1 MSQIEN
7 AIVVSPLDDKM
18 EQALSKVNV
27 TNYVIDTLKAK
38 YGDLK
43 LRSMDDKEMYLE
55 IKVAAKEVAK
65 VRNAV
70 VKVCKEGREEAV
82 KIQKQ
87 WIAKE
92 KEVIGRIAEVEN
104 PLDAQIEAFDNHAK
118 DVELQEKRRQEEQ
131 YMSRTQALTKMGAL
145 YHDAS
150 FTLGEFTLD
159 ANLVKES
166 SQNVWEDE
174 ILPRFMEEHLKIEGE
189 RVEKERKAAAERA
202 EFERQQA
209 EFKKQQEEFQRKVAE
224 ERMKEQEAK
233 DELQRER
240 FVALSPYMRIG
251 ANANID
257 MSNLWAVSEIEFN
270 DLLTAKKAAFE
281 QWEAE
286 RIKAFEEAA
295 AQRERARIEEEQR
308 QLALKKQQEEAR
320 KLEEMAKAGDKAIW
334 AHFTEQVQAI
344 ELPHLKSGQYRKIA
358 NIAKEKIL
366 EQNKA
371 ILGCF

>member
-131 YMSRTQALTKMGAL
+131 YMSRTQGI
-145 YHDAS
+145 DQDGR
-150 FTLGEFTLD
+150 TL
-159 ANLVKES
+159 
-166 SQNVWEDE
+166 
-174 ILPRFMEEHLKIEGE
+174 P
-189 RVEKERKAAAERA
+189 
-202 EFERQQA
+202 
-209 EFKKQQEEFQRKVAE
+209 
-224 ERMKEQEAK
+224 
-233 DELQRER
+233 
-240 FVALSPYMRIG
+240 
-251 ANANID
+251 
-257 MSNLWAVSEIEFN
+257 
-270 DLLTAKKAAFE
+270 
-281 QWEAE
+281 
-286 RIKAFEEAA
+286 
-295 AQRERARIEEEQR
+295 
-308 QLALKKQQEEAR
+308 
-320 KLEEMAKAGDKAIW
+320 
-334 AHFTEQVQAI
+334 
-344 ELPHLKSGQYRKIA
+344 
-358 NIAKEKIL
+358 
-366 EQNKA
+366 
-371 ILGCF
+371 

>member
-118 DVELQEKRRQEEQ
+118 DVE
-131 YMSRTQALTKMGAL
+131 QAGK
-145 YHDAS
+145 
-150 FTLGEFTLD
+150 
-159 ANLVKES
+159 
-166 SQNVWEDE
+166 
-174 ILPRFMEEHLKIEGE
+174 
-189 RVEKERKAAAERA
+189 
-202 EFERQQA
+202 
-209 EFKKQQEEFQRKVAE
+209 
-224 ERMKEQEAK
+224 
-233 DELQRER
+233 
-240 FVALSPYMRIG
+240 
-251 ANANID
+251 
-257 MSNLWAVSEIEFN
+257 
-270 DLLTAKKAAFE
+270 KKAG
-281 QWEAE
+281 
-286 RIKAFEEAA
+286 
-295 AQRERARIEEEQR
+295 RAVYEPYTGIDQDGR
-308 QLALKKQQEEAR
+308 
-320 KLEEMAKAGDKAIW
+320 
-334 AHFTEQVQAI
+334 T
-344 ELPHLKSGQYRKIA
+344 LP
-358 NIAKEKIL
+358 
-366 EQNKA
+366 
-371 ILGCF
+371 